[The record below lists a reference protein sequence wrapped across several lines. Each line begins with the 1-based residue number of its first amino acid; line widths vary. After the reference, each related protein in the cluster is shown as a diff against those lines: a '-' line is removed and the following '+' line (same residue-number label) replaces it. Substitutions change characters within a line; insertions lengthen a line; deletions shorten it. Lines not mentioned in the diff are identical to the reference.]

1 MLRSHTGILVILL
14 TILLTG
20 FATSDCQGQAP
31 EPLYTLRAEA
41 VEVEAL
47 GQVEMRIFLDVH
59 TPHDLSI
66 PESRVAAIQFGLSHQ
81 AQLAL
86 VCVNKGAAFAA
97 NPGVFIMNSQDQMS
111 VSCPLQDSDL
121 NSFTPGPISPGE
133 KDAIF
138 ALQAWDGT
146 STPVYFSGLDNELA
160 VLTFESTGKA
170 GAFPILFVGDLL
182 GTLGP
187 FLVTVTDEDGVDHSV
202 DLPIGDP
209 DVVTVDGQVLVRPSP
224 VTDFTCFVE
233 DECSCDVSM
242 SWVNGEV
249 YDTLKLYKTDTTSG
263 NLVDPLVD
271 PTSTTATTVQLDPMT
286 TYLLVGTSN
295 GVDSIAATCT
305 IVSSCSIPDLESPV
319 IVDTPQ
325 NSEVFAS
332 GTTCEALVTWTEPT
346 ATDNC
351 APAPTLSYAV
361 TEGVTPVSL
370 VRGGNWPVGV
380 YLVTYSAQDANGND
394 ATDTTFTVT
403 VTCPALFIRGDAN
416 GNGTINIGDPYW
428 LLLYL
433 FNVGNSNPGDLSCKD
448 AADANDDEVI
458 DVSDA
463 VFLYAALM
471 GGGAPPS
478 APWPNCGEDLTGPPG
493 SLGCD
498 SYAGCP

>member
-1 MLRSHTGILVILL
+1 MTYSAQDANGND
-14 TILLTG
+14 
-20 FATSDCQGQAP
+20 ATD
-31 EPLYTLRAEA
+31 T
-41 VEVEAL
+41 
-47 GQVEMRIFLDVH
+47 
-59 TPHDLSI
+59 
-66 PESRVAAIQFGLSHQ
+66 
-81 AQLAL
+81 
-86 VCVNKGAAFAA
+86 
-97 NPGVFIMNSQDQMS
+97 
-111 VSCPLQDSDL
+111 
-121 NSFTPGPISPGE
+121 SFT
-133 KDAIF
+133 
-138 ALQAWDGT
+138 
-146 STPVYFSGLDNELA
+146 
-160 VLTFESTGKA
+160 
-170 GAFPILFVGDLL
+170 
-182 GTLGP
+182 
-187 FLVTVTDEDGVDHSV
+187 VTVTDNV
-202 DLPIGDP
+202 I
-209 DVVTVDGQVLVRPSP
+209 
-224 VTDFTCFVE
+224 
-233 DECSCDVSM
+233 
-242 SWVNGEV
+242 
-249 YDTLKLYKTDTTSG
+249 
-263 NLVDPLVD
+263 
-271 PTSTTATTVQLDPMT
+271 
-286 TYLLVGTSN
+286 
-295 GVDSIAATCT
+295 
-305 IVSSCSIPDLESPV
+305 PV